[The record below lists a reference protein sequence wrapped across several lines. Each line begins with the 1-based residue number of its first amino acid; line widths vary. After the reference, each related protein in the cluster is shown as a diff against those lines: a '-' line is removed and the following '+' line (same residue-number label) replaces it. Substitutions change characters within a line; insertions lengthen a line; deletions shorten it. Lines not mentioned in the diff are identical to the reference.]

1 MQGNI
6 GTEITLGKTVSLFD
20 STGASSAINKTA
32 SNYLNASE
40 KVRKLRK
47 VIDTGT
53 YDADIA

>member
-20 STGASSAINKTA
+20 SIGASSAINKTA

-47 VIDTGT
+47 FIDTGT
-53 YDADIA
+53 YGADIA

>member
-6 GTEITLGKTVSLFD
+6 GTEITLGKTVFD
-20 STGASSAINKTA
+20 SIGASSAINKTA